1 MGFDRTHKLI
11 MTKLQLAKLISIIGH
26 PLFVGSLYVVF
37 ISFYDLKKN
46 TAVIISIAILSIV
59 TFPILIHNYIKTK
72 KGIYSNFDVSDQ
84 KQRRGFY
91 SFSILLFAI
100 CLILFVLLD
109 FPKVVLVTT
118 ASFLGMLVFLALVN
132 FKIKASLHLAIALF
146 IVPKFFE
153 ISIIL
158 GLMLLFFSLCIGWSR
173 LTLGRHGL
181 HEISLGSVI
190 GFLFGFLTLCF

>member
-1 MGFDRTHKLI
+1 MN
-11 MTKLQLAKLISIIGH
+11 KLQLAKLISIIGH
-26 PLFVGSLYVVF
+26 PLLVGSLYVIF
-37 ISFYDLKKN
+37 ISFYDLEKS
-46 TAVIISIAILSIV
+46 TAVIISIAILSVV

-72 KGIYSNFDVSDQ
+72 RGTYSNFDVSDQ

-91 SFSILLFAI
+91 PFSILLFTI
-100 CLILFVLLD
+100 CLILFVILH

-118 ASFLGMLVFLALVN
+118 ASFLGMLISMALIN

-158 GLMLLFFSLCIGWSR
+158 GLGFSLFGICISWSR
-173 LTLGRHGL
+173 LTLGRHSIQ
-181 HEISLGSVI
+181 EISFGSIV
-190 GFLFGFLTLCF
+190 GFIFGLLSLYF